1 MPGISLIVPP
11 NCAALS
17 VQPSVCSPQCA
28 ASVCSLSVQELL
40 NDFVD
45 GDGRAAAQRSA

>member
-17 VQPSVCSPQCA
+17 VQPKCA